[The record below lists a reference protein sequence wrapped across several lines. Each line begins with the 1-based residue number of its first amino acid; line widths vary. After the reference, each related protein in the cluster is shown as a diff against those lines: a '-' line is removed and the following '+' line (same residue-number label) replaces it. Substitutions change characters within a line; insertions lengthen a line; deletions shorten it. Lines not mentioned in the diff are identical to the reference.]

1 MTNRPIPRRGL
12 LGCWFLDDR
21 GITYDAGA
29 NEAIDRS
36 GRGNHATYQNGVTVG
51 VEGDPSRDFGAA
63 AFDASSNQFAD
74 VGDPL
79 AVGGDQAN
87 VAIVKADSWGS
98 SVRTLYDN
106 EGNSG
111 GVRLGLSGATEGE
124 IFGFAKEANTSN
136 VISVNTGL
144 QEGEYW
150 TLTHFVSE
158 TRGEQGLLVDGEVVT
173 ASISGVGLADSS
185 FLIGLQD
192 GTTRYFDGEIA
203 AVGRYDLTVPN
214 APEPSAIARRWDR
227 LTDIPATR

>member
-12 LGCWFLDDR
+12 LGAWFLTDR

-79 AVGGDQAN
+79 AVDGPQAVAAVLKIDVLDASFRDVVINSLNGTGFIFGLTSNDDFGFRIHDNTNTRVASVTEVNTDTYFSSVGFFDGEQVGIYKGDKLRDTSAVSS
-87 VAIVKADSWGS
+87 VAPSTGS
-98 SVRTLYDN
+98 S
-106 EGNSG
+106 
-111 GVRLGLSGATEGE
+111 LGIG
-124 IFGFAKEANTSN
+124 ANTALRTS
-136 VISVNTGL
+136 
-144 QEGEYW
+144 
-150 TLTHFVSE
+150 
-158 TRGEQGLLVDGEVVT
+158 R
-173 ASISGVGLADSS
+173 
-185 FLIGLQD
+185 
-192 GTTRYFDGEIA
+192 FDGEIA
-203 AVGRYDLTVPN
+203 AVGRYDLTVPD
-214 APEPSAIARRWDR
+214 APEPSEIARRWDR